1 MKLTFTHLLAL
12 LFIHEKL
19 AGNIDWAWWWVLSP
33 LAVGLVIAMAVG
45 AVQESKKK

>member
-33 LAVGLVIAMAVG
+33 LAVGLVIAMNTATILVRDHD
-45 AVQESKKK
+45 